1 MIYVLFFFIF
11 IFIMNRAM
19 LKVSTNSQN
28 EEFKRKIN
36 KKIIQNRE
44 LDKLYGRE
52 PRGPKQEIE
61 RAIFDLGKD
70 KKNHN

>member
-19 LKVSTNSQN
+19 LRVSVNSQN

-52 PRGPKQEIE
+52 SGSPKQEIE

-70 KKNHN
+70 KKDHI

>member
-1 MIYVLFFFIF
+1 
-11 IFIMNRAM
+11 MNRAM
-19 LKVSTNSQN
+19 LRVSLNSQN
-28 EEFKRKIN
+28 EEFKREIN
-36 KKIIQNRE
+36 KKIAQNRE

-52 PRGPKQEIE
+52 PKSSKQEIE

>member
-1 MIYVLFFFIF
+1 MIYVLFFCVF

-19 LKVSTNSQN
+19 LRVSINSQD

-52 PRGPKQEIE
+52 PTDRKQEIE

-70 KKNHN
+70 KESHN

>member
-1 MIYVLFFFIF
+1 MIYILFFCIF

-19 LKVSTNSQN
+19 LRVSLNSQN
-28 EEFKRKIN
+28 EEFKREIN
-36 KKIIQNRE
+36 KKIAQNRE

-52 PRGPKQEIE
+52 PKSPKQEIE

-70 KKNHN
+70 KKNYN

>member
-1 MIYVLFFFIF
+1 MIYVLFFCVF

-19 LKVSTNSQN
+19 LKVSINVQN
-28 EEFKRKIN
+28 EEFKREIN

-52 PRGPKQEIE
+52 PKSPKQEIE
-61 RAIFDLGKD
+61 RAIFDLGKE
-70 KKNHN
+70 KRNHN